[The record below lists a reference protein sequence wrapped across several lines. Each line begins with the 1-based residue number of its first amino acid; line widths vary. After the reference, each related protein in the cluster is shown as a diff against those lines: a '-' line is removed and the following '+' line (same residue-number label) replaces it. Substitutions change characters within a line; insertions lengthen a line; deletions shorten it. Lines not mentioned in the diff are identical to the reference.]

1 MFHRAA
7 SVQKHL
13 EQGAEPEISAEK
25 KQDINNTF
33 FRVRKGGSVSSNY
46 DIGMTITLA
55 LVWQVNESCLIPS
68 KDMMT

>member
-1 MFHRAA
+1 MFLRAA

-25 KQDINNTF
+25 KKDINNTF
-33 FRVRKGGSVSSNY
+33 LRVRKGGSVCSNY
-46 DIGMTITLA
+46 DIRMTITLA
-55 LVWQVNESCLIPS
+55 LVWKVNESCLIPS